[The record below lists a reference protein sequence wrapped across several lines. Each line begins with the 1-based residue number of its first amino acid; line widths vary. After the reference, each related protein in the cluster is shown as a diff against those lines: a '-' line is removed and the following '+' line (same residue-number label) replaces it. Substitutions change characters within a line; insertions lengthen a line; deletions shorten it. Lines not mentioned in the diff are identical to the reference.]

1 MVLMTI
7 ITRRDCEKRQVTSQ
21 DFIHWRICSHCIQ
34 FFSVP
39 NARIGAPG
47 FHHYLIIDM
56 NTDTWRQPEI
66 ANLIIQAGAGVLI
79 PVAWVF
85 WHLILGNKRW
95 SFGSVPDLLQT
106 LTYNIYLVKNILK
119 YTSIS
124 SIFIPIITIFADILH
139 SDDTHAMH
147 HPRLLH
153 AAYLPPLSWCW
164 LPLQNIGQGIP
175 FPIPTW
181 RCRVTSNVIPDT
193 NHPPVSRTLLSRVA
207 ALIARLAEGS
217 APVATVTQA
226 EARSGVRISVVARR
240 PLCSPPVTRYTWQQ
254 VNTISCNI

>member
-34 FFSVP
+34 FFRLP

-85 WHLILGNKRW
+85 WHLILGNKIW
-95 SFGSVPDLLQT
+95 SFGSFFSEKYFKIHFNKQLVQFSFLSSQYSMTSST
-106 LTYNIYLVKNILK
+106 LTTLMPCITLACFMLP
-119 YTSIS
+119 
-124 SIFIPIITIFADILH
+124 IFLH
-139 SDDTHAMH
+139 C
-147 HPRLLH
+147 P
-153 AAYLPPLSWCW
+153 
-164 LPLQNIGQGIP
+164 G
-175 FPIPTW
+175 
-181 RCRVTSNVIPDT
+181 V
-193 NHPPVSRTLLSRVA
+193 
-207 ALIARLAEGS
+207 GS
-217 APVATVTQA
+217 H
-226 EARSGVRISVVARR
+226 SRISARG
-240 PLCSPPVTRYTWQQ
+240 SPSPYPPEDAE
-254 VNTISCNI
+254 